1 VAIAHDIAHGSA
13 LGSTVQQLTVA
24 RQEFRVDIRTGTGS
38 GAPLLMYSGIGAG
51 LELFQPL
58 VDAIDPA
65 IEVIR
70 VDTPGVGGS
79 PAALRPYT
87 FHELAWMMSRLLD
100 QLGYGRV
107 DVLGYSWGGALA
119 QQFALQHAS
128 RCRRLVLLSTST
140 GTLSVPGD
148 LRALAGLMMPPDM
161 QIPGLT
167 LRPETLF
174 RTTGRERRSDM
185 STLLA
190 ALEGDGTGRGY
201 LHQLAALGT
210 WTSLPFLPL
219 LSQPVLVMSG
229 DDDPIVP
236 PSNARLMAK
245 LLPDSTLEMFA
256 GGHMEI
262 ISSADKLGWTISRF
276 LAPVPPV

>member
-1 VAIAHDIAHGSA
+1 MTIAQDDA
-13 LGSTVQQLTVA
+13 LDSNYQQVTIA
-24 RQEFRVDIRTGTGS
+24 RQEFRVDIRRGTVAGP
-38 GAPLLMYSGIGAG
+38 PLFMFSGIGVG

-79 PAALRPYT
+79 PAALRPYA
-87 FHELAWMMSRLLD
+87 FPELARMMSQLLD
-100 QLGYGRV
+100 RLGYGQV

-140 GTLSVPGD
+140 GAWSIPGD
-148 LRALAGLMMPPDM
+148 LRALAGLLLPPDL

-167 LRPETLF
+167 LPPDTLF
-174 RTTGRERRSDM
+174 RTTGRELSSDLRM
-185 STLLA
+185 LRA
-190 ALEGDGTGRGY
+190 ALQGDGTGEGY
-201 LHQLAALGT
+201 VHQLAALGM

-236 PSNARLMAK
+236 PTNARLMAR
-245 LLPDSTLEMFA
+245 LIPNATLEMFP

-262 ISSADKLGWTISRF
+262 ISSADKLGWTVSRF
-276 LAPVPPV
+276 LAPIPPI